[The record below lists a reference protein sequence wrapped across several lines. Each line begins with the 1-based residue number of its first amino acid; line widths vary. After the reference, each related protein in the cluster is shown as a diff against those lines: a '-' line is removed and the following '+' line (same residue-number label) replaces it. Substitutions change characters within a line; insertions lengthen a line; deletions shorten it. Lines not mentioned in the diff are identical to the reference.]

1 MPFPGSGL
9 GTEGGA
15 NGIGAGIG
23 VLGADVYL
31 FGSAVAGFVVIN
43 TVFNITGNAAVDLF
57 FLLLFLR
64 VQKKMQQNQLFHC

>member
-31 FGSAVAGFVVIN
+31 FGSAVAALVVIN
-43 TVFNITGNAAVDLF
+43 TVCHVAYDTLYALALTRI
-57 FLLLFLR
+57 LR
-64 VQKKMQQNQLFHC
+64 IHYKTPPCVVW